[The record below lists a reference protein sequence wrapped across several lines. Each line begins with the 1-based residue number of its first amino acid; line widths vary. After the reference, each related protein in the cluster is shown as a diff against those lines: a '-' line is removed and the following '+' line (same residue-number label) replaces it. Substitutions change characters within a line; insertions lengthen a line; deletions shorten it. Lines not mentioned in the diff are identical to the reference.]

1 MSADDTQ
8 PTLQLPED
16 WDQAEPQR
24 RRVWPWLVAFGIVVV
39 LAVVAWFAADA
50 IARQIVTGVVRDQ
63 VRSQLALPESQ
74 QIDVEIPGSI
84 IPQLIGGTLDE
95 LTVASDD
102 VEVGQFIGDVSVTAR
117 DVPITGGAL
126 GGATATVTLDEEQ
139 LHGLVSTIEGFPA
152 DTAGIDAP
160 AVTMSMQLQLF
171 GVGVPVG
178 VALTPSA
185 VDGDIVLTPASLQLA
200 GTEVGADALREQFG
214 QVADLVLRDWTVCV
228 AQYLP
233 AGVTLTDVTVEGDV
247 LVADFDVDGRIAT
260 DPALRANGTC
270 A

>member
-1 MSADDTQ
+1 MSADDAQ
-8 PTLQLPED
+8 RTLQLPD
-16 WDQAEPQR
+16 WDHAEAPR
-24 RRVWPWLVAFGIVVV
+24 RRVWPWLVAFGIVIV

-63 VRSQLALPESQ
+63 IRSQLALPASQ
-74 QIDVEIPGSI
+74 PIDVEIPGSI

-102 VEVGQFIGDVSVTAR
+102 VEVGEFAGDVSVTAQ

-126 GGATATVTLDEEQ
+126 GGATATVRLDEEQ
-139 LHGLVSTIEGFPA
+139 LRGLLSTVEGFPA
-152 DTAGIDAP
+152 DTLGIDAP
-160 AVTMSMQLQLF
+160 ALTMSMQLQLF

-178 VALTPSA
+178 VALMPSA

-200 GTEVGADALREQFG
+200 GAEIGADELRDQFG
-214 QVADLVLRDWTVCV
+214 QVADLVLRDWAVCV

-233 AGVTLTDVTVEGDV
+233 AGVTLTDVAVDGDV
-247 LVADFDVDGRIAT
+247 LVAGFDVDGRIMT
-260 DPALRANGTC
+260 DPALRATGTC

>member
-8 PTLQLPED
+8 PTLQLPD
-16 WDQAEPQR
+16 WQQTAAPR
-24 RRVWPWLVAFGIVVV
+24 RRVWPWLLAFGIVIA
-39 LAVVAWFAADA
+39 LAVVAWFAGEA

-63 VRSQLALPESQ
+63 VRSQLALPSDQ
-74 QIDVEIPGSI
+74 PIDVEIPGAL
-84 IPQLIGGTLDE
+84 IPQLIGGTLGE

-102 VEVGQFIGDVSVTAR
+102 VEVGRFTGDVSVTAQ
-117 DVPITGGAL
+117 DVAIRGDSM

-139 LHGLVSTIEGFPA
+139 LRGLVSTIEGFPA
-152 DTAGIDAP
+152 DTLGIDAP
-160 AVTMSMQLQLF
+160 AVTMRTELQLF

-178 VALTPSA
+178 VALTPTA
-185 VDGDIVLTPASLQLA
+185 ADGDIVLTPSSLEVA
-200 GTEVGADALREQFG
+200 GADVGADALRAQFG
-214 QVADLVLRDWTVCV
+214 AVADVVLRDWTVCV

-233 AGVTLTDVTVEGDV
+233 AGVTLTDVAVDGEQ
-247 LVADFDVDGRIAT
+247 LVAHFDVDGRIAT

>member
-8 PTLQLPED
+8 PTLPLPD
-16 WDQAEPQR
+16 WEHAEAPR
-24 RRVWPWLVAFGIVVV
+24 RRVWPWLVAFGIVIA
-39 LAVVAWFAADA
+39 LAIVAWFAADA

-63 VRSQLALPESQ
+63 VRSQLSLPASQ
-74 QIDVEIPGSI
+74 PIDVDIPGAI
-84 IPQLIGGTLDE
+84 IPQLVGGTLDE

-102 VEVGQFIGDVSVTAR
+102 VEVGEFVGDVSVTVQ
-117 DVPITGGAL
+117 DVPIRGGAM

-139 LHGLVSTIEGFPA
+139 LRGLVSTIEGFPA
-152 DTAGIDAP
+152 DTVGIDAP

-171 GVGVPVG
+171 GVGVPIG
-178 VALTPSA
+178 VALTPTA

-200 GTEVGADALREQFG
+200 GAEVGADALRNQFG

-233 AGVTLTDVTVEGDV
+233 AGVTLTDVTVAGEE
-247 LVADFDVDGRIAT
+247 LVAGFDVDGAIT
-260 DPALRANGTC
+260 SDPSLREKGTC